1 MSDSHA
7 PPPDPGSAD
16 MGPAAAE
23 VDPTTLPPW
32 RRPRPLSRK
41 LAMALIVTALLAVT
55 TFGALNFFAAR
66 ELLVEGTEDQLAAL
80 GAARAN
86 SIEAGSDRL
95 VAEIS
100 AVSSDLSL
108 ARQLEGFTTQFAALE
123 DEELTVEQQ
132 AELERWYQE
141 RVLDPLN
148 NAGLGPFG
156 LNDVLPRTSAGKWLQ
171 YHYTVRPRGE
181 AAPVDAGDGTAY
193 SELNAEVTDAIRDF
207 SLSKGG
213 GDVLLID
220 DSGTIVY
227 SLDKRND
234 VGTNLESGPYADS
247 ALAQLVTE
255 SLPRAGV
262 GTTLLTD
269 FTVSATGRASLYA
282 VSPVPGASRVLGA
295 VAVEI
300 PVDVLNQVASSQGD
314 WNAIGLSEGDSYIVG
329 SDLKLQSEPRAWIK
343 DPEGYLDRLR
353 SGDEADQAEAELIE
367 LFGSPVG
374 VQVIDTTPV
383 EAALDGDIFRGS
395 ARNYFG
401 EPTFSAAESFSATG
415 RQWVVVTEV
424 PRSAAIAPLIAYV
437 FRILLVLLIVL
448 PVVAGF
454 GIWLARLLT
463 RPIRPTVEA
472 AEAIVEGERHP
483 DVDTS
488 RVDEFGDL
496 GRRLTAMAASLA
508 AREAELA
515 DEYDRKRQ
523 LLLAVLPP
531 HLVDD
536 QGNIVGTGEAAAHAT
551 VVAVNLNASDAHPD
565 REQVSDGLRH
575 AAQLAE
581 QVASETSLQRV
592 RVAADRFLFLASMDR
607 EDAGADS
614 AITFAVEYRRRLES
628 EEEVSLDLHIGLSSG
643 AVATG
648 LLDTGSLTFGA
659 WGEPVRRA
667 LALAS
672 LSRVDEVLIDAST
685 AHAGTRDRWRLA
697 PAHDIV
703 GLDDEPM
710 DLYTLDVDASGLP
723 VPS

>member
-1 MSDSHA
+1 
-7 PPPDPGSAD
+7 
-16 MGPAAAE
+16 MGAAAPE
-23 VDPTTLPPW
+23 VEPTDLPTW
-32 RRPRPLSRK
+32 GRPRPLSRK
-41 LAMALIVTALLAVT
+41 LAMALILTALVAVT
-55 TFGALNFFAAR
+55 TFGGLNFIAAR
-66 ELLVEGTEDQLAAL
+66 ELLVRGTEDQLAAV

-100 AVSSDLSL
+100 TVSSDLSL
-108 ARQLEGFTTQFAALE
+108 AGALEGFTTRFADLE
-123 DEELTVEQQ
+123 DEELTPAQR
-132 AELERWYQE
+132 AELSRWYEQ

-148 NAGLGPFG
+148 DAGLGPFG
-156 LNDVLPRTSAGKWLQ
+156 LYDVLPRTSAGQWLQ
-171 YHYTVRPRGE
+171 YHYTARPAGE
-181 AAPVDAGDGTAY
+181 AAPADAGDGTAY
-193 SELNAEVTDAIRDF
+193 SELNAAVTEDIRDF
-207 SLSKGG
+207 SVSKGG

-234 VGTNLESGPYADS
+234 VGTNLESGPYADT

-269 FTVSATGRASLYA
+269 FTVSATGRSSLFA

-295 VAVEI
+295 LAVEI

-314 WNAIGLSEGDSYIVG
+314 WDAIGLGDGDSYIVG
-329 SDLKLQSEPRAWIK
+329 SDLRLQSEPRAWIE
-343 DPEGYLDRLR
+343 DREEYLDQLR
-353 SGDEADQAEAELIE
+353 SGDEEDQAEARLIE
-367 LFGSPVG
+367 VVGSPVG
-374 VQVIDTTPV
+374 IQVIDTAPV
-383 EAALDGDIFRGS
+383 QAALDGDVFRGS
-395 ARNYFG
+395 ARSYFG
-401 EPTFSAAESFSATG
+401 EPTFSSAESFSATG

-424 PRSAAIAPLIAYV
+424 PRSTANAPLIAYV
-437 FRILLVLLIVL
+437 FRILIVLAIVL

-454 GIWLARLLT
+454 GIWLARSLT

-472 AEAIVEGERHP
+472 AEAIVQGERHP

-488 RVDEFGDL
+488 RADEFGDL
-496 GRRLTAMAASLA
+496 GRRLSAMAASLA

-515 DEYDRKRQ
+515 GEYERKRQ

-531 HLVDD
+531 QLVDG

-551 VVAVNLNASDAHPD
+551 VVAAYLNASDAHPD
-565 REQVSDGLRH
+565 REQVSEGLRH

-581 QVASETSLQRV
+581 QVASDNGLQRV
-592 RVAADRFLFLASMDR
+592 RVAADRFLFLAGMDR
-607 EDAGADS
+607 ADAGANS
-614 AITFAVEYRRRLES
+614 AVAFAVEFRERLES
-628 EEEVSLDLHIGLSSG
+628 EGEVALDLHIGLSSG

-672 LSRVDEVLIDAST
+672 LARVDELLIDAST
-685 AHAGTRDRWRLA
+685 AHAGTGDRWRFV
-697 PAHDIV
+697 PAHDVV

-710 DLYTLDVDASGLP
+710 DLFTLNLEDHGLP
-723 VPS
+723 IPS

>member
-1 MSDSHA
+1 
-7 PPPDPGSAD
+7 
-16 MGPAAAE
+16 
-23 VDPTTLPPW
+23 
-32 RRPRPLSRK
+32 
-41 LAMALIVTALLAVT
+41 MALILTALLAVT

-66 ELLVEGTEDQLAAL
+66 ELLVRGTQDQLAAV

-108 ARQLEGFTTQFAALE
+108 ARQLAGFTSRFAALA
-123 DEELTVEQQ
+123 DEELTLAQQ
-132 AELERWYQE
+132 AELEGWYEQ
-141 RVLDPLN
+141 RVLGPLN
-148 NAGLGPFG
+148 GAGLGPFG
-156 LNDVLPRTSAGKWLQ
+156 LNDVLPRTSAGQWLQ
-171 YHYTVRPRGE
+171 YHYTARPRGE
-181 AAPVDAGDGTAY
+181 PAPADAGDGTAY
-193 SELNAEVTDAIRDF
+193 SELNAEVTDTIRDF
-207 SLSKGG
+207 SRSKGG

-269 FTVSATGRASLYA
+269 FTVSATGRSSLFA

-295 VAVEI
+295 LAVEI

-314 WNAIGLSEGDSYIVG
+314 WNAIGLDEGDSYIVG
-329 SDLKLQSEPRAWIK
+329 SDLRLQSEPRAWIE

-353 SGDEADQAEAELIE
+353 SGDEDDRAEAALIE

-374 VQVIDTTPV
+374 IQVIDTPPV
-383 EAALDGDIFRGS
+383 QAALDGADFRGS

-401 EPTFSAAESFSATG
+401 DPTFSAAESFSATG

-437 FRILLVLLIVL
+437 FRILLVLVIVL
-448 PVVAGF
+448 PIVAGF
-454 GIWLARLLT
+454 GIWLARSLT

-472 AEAIVEGERHP
+472 AEAIVGGERHP

-488 RVDEFGDL
+488 RADEFGDL
-496 GRRLTAMAASLA
+496 GRRLSAMAASLA

-515 DEYDRKRQ
+515 DEYERKRQ

-531 HLVDD
+531 QLVDD
-536 QGNIVGTGEAAAHAT
+536 QGNIVGTGEAAARAT

-565 REQVSDGLRH
+565 REQLGEGLRH

-581 QVASETSLQRV
+581 RVASETGLQRV
-592 RVAADRFLFLASMDR
+592 RVAADRFLFLAGMER
-607 EDAGADS
+607 PDAGADS
-614 AITFAVEYRRRLES
+614 AVAFAVEFRRRLES

-672 LSRVDEVLIDAST
+672 LSQVDEVLIDAST
-685 AHAGTRDRWRLA
+685 AEAGTGDRWPLA
-697 PAHDIV
+697 PAHDVV

-710 DLYTLDVDASGLP
+710 DLFTLDVDDRELP
-723 VPS
+723 VPT